1 MIVPHDSLTV
11 TTRCPSAAALRRLP
25 RHASVHTVIDVL
37 VAGGGP
43 AGWAVAAACA
53 RLGLDTELVD
63 PAPDR
68 PWRATYGSWRGELPA
83 DAEVAVAAS
92 GRGEA
97 IGTTRHRLGWDYVV
111 LDNRTLRDGFAAAP
125 VRVVQGR
132 VRDARPDADGVTADL
147 DGGQRRAAI
156 LLDATGAVRS
166 VLRVTPRR
174 PAAEQTAVG
183 VLVDADAARHLVS
196 PGSALFMDW
205 RPHHGET
212 GWPTFLYAV
221 PVTPD
226 RVLLEETSLA
236 RRPGLGMAV
245 LRRRLHARLA
255 HHRIAVPTGGE
266 ERVRIPVDRPLPA
279 TPHWREPVVPFGA
292 ASPLV
297 HPATGYSVATAL
309 RMAPRLAIAVRDAR
323 QGGGSAAAGAAAWR
337 TVWSPAALAVHT
349 LRRRSL
355 ESLLRFPP
363 HLVAEFF
370 DVFFALPQQ
379 HRWAYLTGREDV
391 RGSAA
396 AMAALFAASPWWL
409 RRQLVLG
416 ALAPRAVDVKAIS

>member
-1 MIVPHDSLTV
+1 
-11 TTRCPSAAALRRLP
+11 
-25 RHASVHTVIDVL
+25 VIDVL

-53 RLGLDTELVD
+53 QLGLDTELVD
-63 PAPDR
+63 LSPDR

-83 DAEVAVAAS
+83 DVDPAVAAS
-92 GRGEA
+92 GSGEA
-97 IGTTRHRLGWDYVV
+97 IGTTGHRLGWEYVV
-111 LDNRTLRDGFAAAP
+111 MDNASLRDGFTAAP
-125 VRVVQGR
+125 VRVVKGR
-132 VRDARPDADGVTADL
+132 VRDARPDPDGVTVDL
-147 DGGQRRAAI
+147 DSGQRRAAV
-156 LLDATGAVRS
+156 LLDATGAARS
-166 VLRVTPRR
+166 VLGAAPRR
-174 PAAEQTAVG
+174 IAAEQTAVG
-183 VLVDADAARHLVS
+183 VLVDADAARDLVT

-221 PVTPD
+221 PVTSD

-236 RRPGLGMAV
+236 RRPGLGLGV

-255 HHRIAVPTGGE
+255 HHRIAVPPGGE
-266 ERVRIPVDRPLPA
+266 ERVRFPVDRPLPA
-279 TPHWREPVVPFGA
+279 PADWRGPVVPFGA

-309 RMAPRLAIAVRDAR
+309 RLAPRVATAVQDALER
-323 QGGGSAAAGAAAWR
+323 GGSAAAGAAAWR

-363 HLVAEFF
+363 DLVPEFF
-370 DVFFALPQQ
+370 DVFFALPER
-379 HRWAYLTGREDV
+379 HRWTYLTGREDV
-391 RGSAA
+391 QGSAA
-396 AMAALFAASPWWL
+396 AMGALFAASPWWL
-409 RRQLVLG
+409 RSRLVLG
-416 ALAPRAVDVKAIS
+416 ALDLRTTSAVVTE

>member
-1 MIVPHDSLTV
+1 
-11 TTRCPSAAALRRLP
+11 
-25 RHASVHTVIDVL
+25 VIDVL

-68 PWRATYGSWRGELPA
+68 PWRATYGTWRDELPPETA
-83 DAEVAVAAS
+83 SAVAAA
-92 GRGEA
+92 GRGAA
-97 IGTTRHRLGWDYVV
+97 IGTTVHRLGWEYVV
-111 LDNRTLRDGFAAAP
+111 LDNSALRDTLATAP
-125 VRVVQGR
+125 VRVRRGR
-132 VRDARPDADGVTADL
+132 VRNAEYSGTRRRGPGVGVQIDDDQL
-147 DGGQRRAAI
+147 RAAVV
-156 LLDATGAVRS
+156 LDATGAVRS
-166 VLRVTPRR
+166 VLGAGRCG

-183 VLVDADAARHLVS
+183 VVVDAEAAAHLVA

-205 RPHHGET
+205 RPHHGEA

-221 PVTPD
+221 PVTAD

-236 RRPGLGMAV
+236 RRPGLELAV
-245 LRRRLHARLA
+245 LRRRLHTRLA
-255 HHRIAVPTGGE
+255 HHRIAVPAEGE
-266 ERVRIPVDRPLPA
+266 ERVRFAVDRPLPSA
-279 TPHWREPVVPFGA
+279 SDRRGPVVPFGA

-297 HPATGYSVATAL
+297 HPATGYSVAAAL
-309 RMAPRLAIAVRDAR
+309 RLAPRVAVAIRDAL
-323 QGGGSAAAGAAAWR
+323 QQSGSTAAAGAAWR

-363 HLVAEFF
+363 ERVAPFF
-370 DVFFALPQQ
+370 DVFFALPPR

-391 RGSAA
+391 RGTAA
-396 AMAALFAASPWWL
+396 AMGALFATSPWWL
-409 RRQLVLG
+409 RKLLVLG
-416 ALAPRAVDVKAIS
+416 GLDPRPQLTA

>member
-1 MIVPHDSLTV
+1 M
-11 TTRCPSAAALRRLP
+11 
-25 RHASVHTVIDVL
+25 IDVL

-68 PWRATYGSWRGELPA
+68 PWRATYGSWRAELPA
-83 DAEVAVAAS
+83 NADAAVAAS
-92 GRGEA
+92 GHGEA
-97 IGTTRHRLGWDYVV
+97 IGTTGHRLGWEYVV
-111 LDNRTLRDGFAAAP
+111 LDNAALRDGFAAAP
-125 VRVVQGR
+125 VRVRKGR
-132 VRDARPDADGVTADL
+132 VRDARADPNGVTIDL
-147 DGGQRRAAI
+147 GGGERRAAV
-156 LLDATGAVRS
+156 LLDATGAPRS
-166 VLRVTPRR
+166 VLGAPSRR
-174 PAAEQTAVG
+174 SAAEQTAVG
-183 VLVDADAARHLVS
+183 VLVDADAARDLVT

-221 PVTPD
+221 PVVPG

-236 RRPGLGMAV
+236 RRPGLELSV

-255 HHRIAVPTGGE
+255 HHRITVPPGEE
-266 ERVRIPVDRPLPA
+266 ERVRFPVDRPLP
-279 TPHWREPVVPFGA
+279 TPRDWRGPVVPFGA

-309 RMAPRLAIAVRDAR
+309 RLAPRVATAVHDALQR
-323 QGGGSAAAGAAAWR
+323 GGAAAAGTAAWQA
-337 TVWSPAALAVHT
+337 VWSPAALAVHA

-363 HLVAEFF
+363 ELVPGFF
-370 DVFFALPQQ
+370 DVFFALPPR

-391 RGSAA
+391 QGSAA
-396 AMAALFAASPWWL
+396 ALGALFAASPWWL
-409 RRQLVLG
+409 RRRLVFG
-416 ALAPRAVDVKAIS
+416 ALDPRIV

>member
-1 MIVPHDSLTV
+1 
-11 TTRCPSAAALRRLP
+11 
-25 RHASVHTVIDVL
+25 VIDVL

-53 RLGLDTELVD
+53 QLGLDTELVD
-63 PAPDR
+63 LSPDR

-83 DAEVAVAAS
+83 DVDPAVAAS
-92 GRGEA
+92 GSGEA
-97 IGTTRHRLGWDYVV
+97 IGTTGHRLGWEYVV
-111 LDNRTLRDGFAAAP
+111 MDNASLRDGFTAAP
-125 VRVVQGR
+125 VRVVKGR
-132 VRDARPDADGVTADL
+132 VRDARPDPDGVTVDL
-147 DGGQRRAAI
+147 DSGQRRAAV
-156 LLDATGAVRS
+156 LLDATGAARS
-166 VLRVTPRR
+166 VLGAAPRR
-174 PAAEQTAVG
+174 IAAEQTAVG
-183 VLVDADAARHLVS
+183 VLVDADAARDLVT

-221 PVTPD
+221 PVTSD

-236 RRPGLGMAV
+236 RRPGLGLGV

-255 HHRIAVPTGGE
+255 HHRIAVPPGGE
-266 ERVRIPVDRPLPA
+266 ERVRFPVDRPLPA
-279 TPHWREPVVPFGA
+279 PADWRGPVVPFGA

-309 RMAPRLAIAVRDAR
+309 RLAPRVATAVRDALQR
-323 QGGGSAAAGAAAWR
+323 GGSAAAGAAAWR

-363 HLVAEFF
+363 DLVPEFF
-370 DVFFALPQQ
+370 DVFFALPER
-379 HRWAYLTGREDV
+379 HRWTYLTGREDV
-391 RGSAA
+391 QGSAA
-396 AMAALFAASPWWL
+396 AMGALFAASPWWL
-409 RRQLVLG
+409 RRRLVLG
-416 ALAPRAVDVKAIS
+416 ALDLRTTSAVVTK

>member
-1 MIVPHDSLTV
+1 M
-11 TTRCPSAAALRRLP
+11 
-25 RHASVHTVIDVL
+25 IDVL

-68 PWRATYGSWRGELPA
+68 PWRATYGAWRAELPA
-83 DAEVAVAAS
+83 DVEAAVAGS

-97 IGTTRHRLGWDYVV
+97 IGATRHRLDWEYVV
-111 LDNRTLRDGFAAAP
+111 FDNAALRARLAAAP
-125 VRVVQGR
+125 VRVVKDR
-132 VRDARPDADGVTADL
+132 VRDARSDSGGVTVEL
-147 DGGQRRAAI
+147 SSGGRRAAVV
-156 LLDATGAVRS
+156 LDATGAARS
-166 VLRVTPRR
+166 VLGASARR
-174 PAAEQTAVG
+174 DAAEQTAVG
-183 VLVDADAARHLVS
+183 VLVDADTARDLVT
-196 PGSALFMDW
+196 PGNAVFMDW
-205 RPHHGET
+205 RPHHGER

-221 PVTPD
+221 PVTAD

-236 RRPGLGMAV
+236 RRPGLELAV

-255 HHRIAVPTGGE
+255 HHRIPVPPDGE
-266 ERVRIPVDRPLPA
+266 ERVRFPVDRPLPA
-279 TPHWREPVVPFGA
+279 PGQWRGPVVPFGA

-309 RMAPRLAIAVRDAR
+309 RLAPRVATAVHDALSR
-323 QGGGSAAAGAAAWR
+323 GGAAAAGAAAWR
-337 TVWSPAALAVHT
+337 TVWSPAALAVHA

-363 HLVAEFF
+363 ELVPEFF
-370 DVFFALPQQ
+370 DVFFALPQR

-391 RGSAA
+391 QGATA
-396 AMAALFAASPWWL
+396 AMGALFAAAPWWL
-409 RRQLVLG
+409 RARLVFG
-416 ALAPRAVDVKAIS
+416 ALAPVTDVER

>member
-1 MIVPHDSLTV
+1 M
-11 TTRCPSAAALRRLP
+11 
-25 RHASVHTVIDVL
+25 IDVL

-53 RLGLDTELVD
+53 RLGLHTELVD

-68 PWRATYGSWRGELPA
+68 PWRATYGSWRAELPDDTEA
-83 DAEVAVAAS
+83 AVAAT
-92 GRGEA
+92 GHGEA
-97 IGTTRHRLGWDYVV
+97 IGTTGHRLGWEYVV
-111 LDNRTLRDGFAAAP
+111 LDNSALRDGFATAP
-125 VRVVQGR
+125 VKVVKGR
-132 VRDARPDADGVTADL
+132 VRDVDPAPEGVTVDV
-147 DGGQRRAAI
+147 DGSQARTAV
-156 LLDATGAVRS
+156 LLDATGAARS
-166 VLRVTPRR
+166 ILGASLRR

-183 VLVDADAARHLVS
+183 VVVDADAATTVVT

-205 RPHHGET
+205 RPHHGEL
-212 GWPTFLYAV
+212 GWPTFLYAI

-236 RRPGLGMAV
+236 RRPGLSLAV

-255 HHRIAVPTGGE
+255 HHGIAVPAADE
-266 ERVRIPVDRPLPA
+266 ERVRIPVDRPLPTA
-279 TPHWREPVVPFGA
+279 SAWRRPVVPFGA

-297 HPATGYSVATAL
+297 HPATGYSVAAAL
-309 RMAPRLAIAVRDAR
+309 QLAPRLATAVRDALQR
-323 QGGGSAAAGAAAWR
+323 GGSAAAGAAAWQ

-363 HLVAEFF
+363 ELVPQFF
-370 DVFFALPQQ
+370 DVFFALPQR

-391 RGSAA
+391 TGSAA
-396 AMAALFAASPWWL
+396 AMGALFTASPWWL
-409 RRQLVLG
+409 RKRLVAG
-416 ALAPRAVDVKAIS
+416 ALDPRTLAAPGDGGPVRNVGR

>member
-1 MIVPHDSLTV
+1 
-11 TTRCPSAAALRRLP
+11 
-25 RHASVHTVIDVL
+25 VIDVL

-53 RLGLDTELVD
+53 RLGLDTQLVD

-68 PWRATYGSWRGELPA
+68 PWRATYGSWRGELPP
-83 DAEVAVAAS
+83 DAAAAVAAS
-92 GRGEA
+92 GSGEA
-97 IGTTRHRLGWDYVV
+97 IGTHAHQLGWEYVV
-111 LDNRTLRDGFAAAP
+111 LDNAALRVGFAAAP
-125 VRVVQGR
+125 ITVVKSR
-132 VRDARPDADGVTADL
+132 VRAARPDRGGVTVDL
-147 DGGQRRAAI
+147 DGSQRRAAV
-156 LLDATGAVRS
+156 LFDATGAARS
-166 VLRVTPRR
+166 VLGATTRQT
-174 PAAEQTAVG
+174 AAEQTAVG
-183 VLVDADAARHLVS
+183 VVVDADVARDLVA

-205 RPHHGET
+205 RPHHGEA

-221 PVTPD
+221 PVMPD

-236 RRPGLGMAV
+236 RRPGLGLAV

-255 HHRIAVPTGGE
+255 HHRIEIPPDGE
-266 ERVRIPVDRPLPA
+266 ERVRIPVDRPLPS
-279 TPHWREPVVPFGA
+279 PGDWRGPVVPFGA

-309 RMAPRLAIAVRDAR
+309 QLAPQVATAVQDGLQRA
-323 QGGGSAAAGAAAWR
+323 GSAAAGAAAWR
-337 TVWSPAALAVHT
+337 TVWSPAALAVHA

-355 ESLLRFPP
+355 ESLLRFPTE
-363 HLVAEFF
+363 LVPEFF

-396 AMAALFAASPWWL
+396 AMGALFAASPWWL
-409 RRQLVLG
+409 RRRLVLG
-416 ALAPRAVDVKAIS
+416 ALNPGSPSALMPE

>member
-1 MIVPHDSLTV
+1 
-11 TTRCPSAAALRRLP
+11 
-25 RHASVHTVIDVL
+25 VL

-68 PWRATYGSWRGELPA
+68 PWRATYGAWREELPA
-83 DAEVAVAAS
+83 DADAAVAAT

-97 IGTTRHRLGWDYVV
+97 IGTTRHLLGWEYAV
-111 LDNRTLRDGFAAAP
+111 LDNAALRAGLAAAP
-125 VRVVQGR
+125 VRVVKGR
-132 VRDARPDADGVTADL
+132 VRGARPSSDGVVVDL
-147 DGGQRRAAI
+147 DGGGRRAAV
-156 LLDATGAVRS
+156 LLDATGAARS
-166 VLRVTPRR
+166 VLGVTARR
-174 PAAEQTAVG
+174 GVAEQTAVG
-183 VLVDADAARHLVS
+183 VLVDTDAARDLVA

-221 PVTPD
+221 PVTSD

-236 RRPGLGMAV
+236 HRPGLGLSV

-255 HHRIAVPTGGE
+255 YHRIAVPPGEE
-266 ERVRIPVDRPLPA
+266 ERVRFPVDRPLP
-279 TPHWREPVVPFGA
+279 TRRDWYGPVVPFGA

-309 RMAPRLAIAVRDAR
+309 RLAPRVATAVHDALSR
-323 QGGGSAAAGAAAWR
+323 GGAAAAATAAWR

-363 HLVAEFF
+363 ELVPAFF
-370 DVFFALPQQ
+370 DVFLALPQR

-391 RGSAA
+391 QGSAA
-396 AMAALFAASPWWL
+396 AMGALFTAAPWWL
-409 RRQLVLG
+409 RGRLVLG
-416 ALAPRAVDVKAIS
+416 ALDPRGSPALGDDS

>member
-1 MIVPHDSLTV
+1 
-11 TTRCPSAAALRRLP
+11 
-25 RHASVHTVIDVL
+25 VIDVL

-68 PWRATYGSWRGELPA
+68 PWHATYGSWRGELP
-83 DAEVAVAAS
+83 DAVDAAVAAS
-92 GRGEA
+92 GHGEA
-97 IGTTRHRLGWDYVV
+97 IGTTGHRLGWEYVV
-111 LDNRTLRDGFAAAP
+111 LDNNALRDGFAAAP
-125 VRVVQGR
+125 VKVVKGR
-132 VRDARPDADGVTADL
+132 VRDARPDSDGVTVDL
-147 DGGQRRAAI
+147 DGRHRRVAV

-166 VLRVTPRR
+166 VLGATLRR

-183 VLVDADAARHLVS
+183 VLVDADAAATLVT
-196 PGSALFMDW
+196 PGKAVFMDW
-205 RPHHGET
+205 RPHHGEP
-212 GWPTFLYAV
+212 GWPTFLYAI
-221 PVTPD
+221 PVTSN

-236 RRPGLGMAV
+236 RRPGLGLAV

-255 HHRIAVPTGGE
+255 HHRIAVPTSGE

-279 TPHWREPVVPFGA
+279 APHWRGPVVPFGA

-309 RMAPRLAIAVRDAR
+309 QLAPRLATAVRDALQR
-323 QGGGSAAAGAAAWR
+323 GGSSAAGAAAWR
-337 TVWSPAALAVHT
+337 AVWSPAALAVHT

-363 HLVAEFF
+363 HLVPEFF
-370 DVFFALPQQ
+370 DVFFELPER

-391 RGSAA
+391 TGSAA
-396 AMAALFAASPWWL
+396 AMGALFAASPWWL
-409 RRQLVLG
+409 RRHLVFG
-416 ALAPRAVDVKAIS
+416 ALNPRALSTLGEDVRDGGR

>member
-1 MIVPHDSLTV
+1 
-11 TTRCPSAAALRRLP
+11 
-25 RHASVHTVIDVL
+25 VIDVL

-53 RLGLDTELVD
+53 RLGLDTELAD

-68 PWRATYGSWRGELPA
+68 PWRATYGSWRAELSA
-83 DAEVAVAAS
+83 DVDAAVAAS
-92 GRGEA
+92 GSGAA
-97 IGTTRHRLGWDYVV
+97 IGTMGHRLGWDYVV
-111 LDNRTLRDGFAAAP
+111 LDNTVLRDGFAAAP
-125 VRVVQGR
+125 VKVVKGR
-132 VRDARPDADGVTADL
+132 VRDARPDPNGVTVDL
-147 DGGQRRAAI
+147 DGSQQRAAV
-156 LLDATGAVRS
+156 LLDATGAPRS
-166 VLRVTPRR
+166 VLGASPRR
-174 PAAEQTAVG
+174 TAAEQTAVG
-183 VLVDADAARHLVS
+183 VLVDADAARDLVT

-221 PVTPD
+221 PVTSD

-236 RRPGLGMAV
+236 RRPGFELGA

-255 HHRIAVPTGGE
+255 HHRIVVPPGAE
-266 ERVRIPVDRPLPA
+266 ERVRFPVDRPLPS
-279 TPHWREPVVPFGA
+279 PEDWRGPVVPFGA

-297 HPATGYSVATAL
+297 HPATGYSVATSLRLAPRVATAL
-309 RMAPRLAIAVRDAR
+309 RDALQR
-323 QGGGSAAAGAAAWR
+323 GGSAAAGVAAWQ

-363 HLVAEFF
+363 LLVPEFF
-370 DVFFALPQQ
+370 DVFFALPQR

-391 RGSAA
+391 AGSAA
-396 AMAALFAASPWWL
+396 AMGALFAASPWWL
-409 RRQLVLG
+409 RKRLVLG
-416 ALAPRAVDVKAIS
+416 ALDPRTSPQSVTE